1 MTYTD
6 QILELFKRKPAH
18 PDPKVD
24 RAILQT
30 EIEDVLH
37 KASGEDEIARLGR
50 QIEDLEEEVDSLKDQ
65 LEEED

>member
-24 RAILQT
+24 RAILRV
-30 EIEDVLH
+30 EIEGLLYKVRHD
-37 KASGEDEIARLGR
+37 
-50 QIEDLEEEVDSLKDQ
+50 DLSAIRGVYEPDL
-65 LEEED
+65 